1 MADEPTKARVI
12 IGEAGY
18 RTEIHIDEHIVV
30 ADEPVALGGTDLGPS
45 PTQLLLGSLGACT
58 AMTLRMYANQ
68 KHWPLAGVDVH
79 LEMLETRGS
88 EGSTTAIKREIN
100 LQGDLTAEQ
109 RERLLVLATRCPVAR
124 ILSGTVNIESV
135 LV

>member
-1 MADEPTKARVI
+1 MPDKPTKARVL
-12 IGEAGY
+12 IGETGY
-18 RTEIHIDEHIVV
+18 RTEIHIDEHLVV
-30 ADEPVALGGTDLGPS
+30 EDEPIALGGTDLGPA

-79 LEMLETRGS
+79 LEMVETRGS
-88 EGSTTAIKREIN
+88 EGSTTAIKREIH

-109 RERLLVLATRCPVAR
+109 RERLLAIATRCPVAR
-124 ILSGTVNIESV
+124 ILSGNVKIESV